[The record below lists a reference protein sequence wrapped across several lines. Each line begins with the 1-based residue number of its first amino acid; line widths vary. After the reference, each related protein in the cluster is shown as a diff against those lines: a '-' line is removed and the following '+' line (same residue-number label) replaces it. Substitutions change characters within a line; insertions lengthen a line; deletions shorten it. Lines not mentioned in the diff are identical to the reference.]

1 MLYSSKSSIYKY
13 TYNIYQL
20 DSIISPFQYLA
31 IEGNDTRHPPPPK
44 KIHNIM
50 YIIHNKIN
58 TYVYTCTC
66 IHASTTSFPSQFTDL
81 RHCVKNQYAVI
92 VMTFKISFQLKK
104 KKICINQFR
113 SKIFI
118 KHKRIQS
125 LSLAEFRLPTVKED
139 NSLKS

>member
-1 MLYSSKSSIYKY
+1 MYVHAYMH
-13 TYNIYQL
+13 Q
-20 DSIISPFQYLA
+20 Q
-31 IEGNDTRHPPPPK
+31 
-44 KIHNIM
+44 HNSQ
-50 YIIHNKIN
+50 
-58 TYVYTCTC
+58 
-66 IHASTTSFPSQFTDL
+66 ASLLIL
-81 RHCVKNQYAVI
+81 RHCEKNQYAVV